1 MLGYKLAAGALLAV
15 MVLLGSCGKL
25 PGKALPGQ
33 PNVVLISIDSLR
45 ADHLSGY
52 GYHRLTSPNLDR
64 FAREGALFENAIAES
79 SWTLPTHVSMLTGLS
94 SSVHGVELDHLRL
107 AENVPTLASLLR
119 NAGYRTGGI
128 YSGPYLHPVFGFSQ
142 GFDEYEGVYG
152 DAAGLDQSI
161 DSAKSPDERRRAILE
176 ANREAHHTITA
187 PAVTE
192 KAIDF
197 LRRHGEQPFFLFLH
211 YFDVHYDYR
220 PPEWAW
226 RRFDPDYDGPL
237 AGDGVVRIRDIRP
250 GMAAKDLDHVLA
262 LYDGEILFTDR
273 YIGYFLERLE
283 RQGLAERTIV
293 VITADHGEEFFE
305 HGGKGH
311 RRTLY
316 EEVLRVPLLV
326 RFPGRIPPGARLEE
340 LVRHIDIAPTI
351 LSLLGIEP
359 GAPVSGAAV
368 GFDGPARGEGRSA
381 VSRLANAGS
390 SNLWISSRTREHKYL
405 LNLRRGRFERGS
417 EILYDLVRDP
427 GEQEPIATEDLEKG
441 NGPAVRERFRQ
452 SLEALSLE
460 ERSLREFYH
469 LSTGERVEL
478 PEEVREQLRS
488 LGYVP

>member
-1 MLGYKLAAGALLAV
+1 
-15 MVLLGSCGKL
+15 
-25 PGKALPGQ
+25 
-33 PNVVLISIDSLR
+33 
-45 ADHLSGY
+45 
-52 GYHRLTSPNLDR
+52 
-64 FAREGALFENAIAES
+64 
-79 SWTLPTHVSMLTGLS
+79 MLTGLS

-107 AENVPTLASLLR
+107 RENVPTLASLLR

-142 GFDEYEGVYG
+142 GFDEYQGVYG

-161 DSAKSPDERRRAILE
+161 GSAKSPDERRRAILE

-237 AGDGVVRIRDIRP
+237 ARDGVIRIRDIRP

-326 RFPGRIPPGARLEE
+326 RFPGRIPAGLRVEE
-340 LVRHIDIAPTI
+340 PVGHVDLTPTI
-351 LSLLGIEP
+351 LSLLGLDLE
-359 GAPVSGAAV
+359 GSVSGTAV
-368 GFDGPARGEGRSA
+368 ALPPRSPKPTEARPA
-381 VSRLANAGS
+381 VSRLVQAENG
-390 SNLWISSRTREHKYL
+390 NHWISMRTREQKYL
-405 LNLRRGRFERGS
+405 LHVFDRRRE
-417 EILYDLVRDP
+417 EALYDLVRDP
-427 GEQEPIATEDLEKG
+427 GEQEPMVMG
-441 NGPAVRERFRQ
+441 GPAIREAPAVLERFRR
-452 SLEALSLE
+452 SLSALGLE
-460 ERSLREFYH
+460 ERSLRELYGI
-469 LSTGERVEL
+469 SGSDSVEL
-478 PEEVREQLRS
+478 PKDVEEQLRS
-488 LGYVP
+488 LGYIP